1 MFGLERLQLTV
12 ELVVCS
18 LLVKEKK
25 VWWWSYTYPQNQ
37 DLGWSWHRDANPV
50 WTRFITDDIAS
61 VPQPM
66 PVNAPLR
73 CIG

>member
-25 VWWWSYTYPQNQ
+25 VWWHN
-37 DLGWSWHRDANPV
+37 RDENPV